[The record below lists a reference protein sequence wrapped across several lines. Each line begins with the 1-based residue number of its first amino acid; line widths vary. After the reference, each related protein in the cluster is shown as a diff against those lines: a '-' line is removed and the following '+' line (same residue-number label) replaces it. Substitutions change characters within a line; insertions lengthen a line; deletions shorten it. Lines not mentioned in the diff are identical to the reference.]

1 MKTAK
6 QSIDL
11 EYKGTKKRLNLRT
24 ALISLCMFA
33 FVGTSAQTGT
43 VTVKLRNASVKELF
57 SAIEKQT
64 SYRFSYRD
72 AEIKGKGN
80 VTISATNRELKQLL
94 EGELS
99 KLGLKYAVSGN
110 KIIVTPVA
118 AAASAQP
125 KKVTGKVVDA
135 NGEPVIGATIK
146 EQGTAN
152 GTITD
157 FDGNFT
163 LDVADNAMLEVS
175 YIGYKSQE
183 LQAVA
188 GRTLSVTLREDT
200 EALDEVVVIGYGTQ
214 KKVNLTGSV
223 ETIKSD
229 KIVSKPVVSLQDAL
243 AGEAAG
249 MTVTQTS
256 AQPGRNNTQ
265 VRIRGV
271 GTWGDADPLVL
282 VDGVAMK
289 MEDVMP
295 SDVESISVLKDAASA
310 AIYGSRAANG
320 VILIT
325 TKQGAKGKVSVSYSG
340 NVGVQTPTRVP
351 KMAASWQYAEL
362 YNQGMENE
370 GKSSS
375 LFPQDRID
383 RMKAGGNPDVLEGST
398 DWFDELLHPAMQ
410 HSHNVTIQGGSE
422 RTSYIGTLG
431 YTYQNGV
438 IHSSYERYNA
448 RLNTTTNFT
457 SWLKL
462 GINLAYIND
471 ISSESAAGAAAAYYK
486 VLRALPYMPV
496 RFSDGTWSFHST
508 PTNPV
513 RMASDDYGAHT
524 NQGNKIS
531 VLITPEL
538 NLFKGLNIKGLFGYE
553 SNTYNDKV
561 SQKTVFYDA
570 FEPAGQASN
579 MFIARNKQTDKWEQY
594 NNLTASLTATYS
606 KKLGK
611 HDITVLA
618 GGSLETHKYKY
629 TLGSR
634 QDFPNNDFSEI
645 NLGDPNTA
653 YSEGNSTY
661 SALSSVFGRINYVFA
676 DKYLFE
682 ANVRYDGSSK
692 FARGH
697 RWGVFPSFS
706 LGWRISEESF
716 FTKLKEYVSN
726 LKLRASW
733 GQLGNQQIDDY
744 LSVSTY
750 GGGSAYM
757 FGNSI
762 ASGYEETIMGNPFIT
777 WETST
782 NWNIG
787 VDLGVL
793 DNRLNFTFDWYKKVT
808 DDILLALEEPSILGI
823 VAPMQNA
830 GAMENKGWEITMNW
844 RDQIGENFSYNIG
857 FNLSDVKNKITDLR
871 GYKSPSSSLE
881 ARIEGEPLDA
891 LYGWETLGIC
901 QDEAQ
906 YEQYKDVMKTY
917 NENWNIGDLIINDR
931 NHDGVISAEDKT
943 VIGNQIP
950 RFCYGINL
958 GFSYKNL
965 DFSCFLQGVGKV
977 DGFLGRDVIEPL
989 GVMSALEEH
998 YTDSFDPKHPSS
1010 DAYYPRILSSWR
1022 HNYDNFSHWVQDAS
1036 YLRLKNIQIGYSFSF
1051 PKARIEKLRLTL
1063 SGQNLFTITKY
1074 RVFDPENALNGV
1086 SFPNVAVYSFG
1097 VNLTL

>member
-1 MKTAK
+1 MNKKFYRALTFGVSLMLAGSLAVNAQKVTFHGEQVSLK
-6 QSIDL
+6 QAFEKIEAVSKYKIAYNTSQLDVSKQVVLNQKDKDVLQVVTELL
-11 EYKGTKKRLNLRT
+11 EGTGCTYQVNDNYIVITTL
-24 ALISLCMFA
+24 
-33 FVGTSAQTGT
+33 Q
-43 VTVKLRNASVKELF
+43 
-57 SAIEKQT
+57 
-64 SYRFSYRD
+64 
-72 AEIKGKGN
+72 KGN
-80 VTISATNRELKQLL
+80 V
-94 EGELS
+94 
-99 KLGLKYAVSGN
+99 
-110 KIIVTPVA
+110 
-118 AAASAQP
+118 
-125 KKVTGKVVDA
+125 KKVQGTVKDA
-135 NGEPVIGATIK
+135 AGEPVIGATVMVK
-146 EQGTAN
+146 GTTN

-157 FDGNFT
+157 FDGNFV
-163 LDVADNAMLEVS
+163 LDAPEGSVLEIS
-175 YIGYKSQE
+175 YIGYKTQQLAAAS
-183 LQAVA
+183 
-188 GRTLSVTLREDT
+188 GRSLTVTMKEDT
-200 EALDEVVVIGYGTQ
+200 EVMDEVVVVGYGTQ

-249 MTVTQTS
+249 MTVTQSS

-265 VRIRGV
+265 IRIRGV
-271 GTWGDADPLVL
+271 GTWGDANPLVL
-282 VDGVAMK
+282 VDGIAMK

-295 SDVESISVLKDAASA
+295 GDVESISVLKDAASA

-351 KMAASWQYAEL
+351 KMAKSWQYAEL

-375 LFPQDRID
+375 LFPQDRIN
-383 RMKAGGNPDVLEGST
+383 RMKAGGDPDVLEGST
-398 DWFDELLHPAMQ
+398 DWFDEILQPAMQ
-410 HSHNVTIQGGSE
+410 HSHSVTIQGGSDK
-422 RTSYIGTLG
+422 TAYIGTLG

-471 ISSESAAGAAAAYYK
+471 ISSESAAGAEAAYYK
-486 VLRALPYMPV
+486 VARALPYMPV
-496 RFSDGTWSFHST
+496 QFSDGTWSFHST

-513 RMASDDYGAHT
+513 RMASDDYGVHD
-524 NQGNKIS
+524 NRGNKIS

-538 NLFKGLNIKGLFGYE
+538 NLFDGLNIKGLFGYE
-553 SNTYNDKV
+553 SNTYEDKV

-579 MFIARNKQTDKWEQY
+579 QFISRNKQTDKWEQY

-606 KKLGK
+606 KTFGK
-611 HDITVLA
+611 HDIVLLA

-653 YSEGNSTY
+653 YAEGNSTY
-661 SALSSVFGRINYVFA
+661 AALSSVFGRINYVFA

-706 LGWRISEESF
+706 LGWRISEENF
-716 FTKLKEYVSN
+716 FERLREYVPN

-744 LSVSTY
+744 QSVSTY
-750 GGGSAYM
+750 GGGNAYM

-762 ASGYEETIMGNPFIT
+762 ASGYKETVMGNPLIT

-782 NWNIG
+782 NWNVG
-787 VDLGVL
+787 VDLGLL
-793 DNRLNFTFDWYKKVT
+793 DNRLNVTFDWYKKIT

-830 GAMENKGWEITMNW
+830 GKMENKGWEITMNW
-844 RDQIGENFSYNIG
+844 RDQIGENFSYNVG
-857 FNLSDVKNKITDLR
+857 FNLSDVKNKVTDLR

-881 ARIEGEPLDA
+881 ARIEGQPLDA

-901 QDEAQ
+901 QNEEQ
-906 YEQYKDVMKTY
+906 YNQYKDVMKTY
-917 NENWNIGDLIINDR
+917 NANWNVGDLIINDR
-931 NHDGVISAEDKT
+931 DHNGTINADDKT

-958 GFSYKNL
+958 GFTYKNL
-965 DFSCFLQGVGKV
+965 DFSCFFQGVGKV
-977 DGFLGRDVIEPL
+977 DGFLGRDIIEPL

-998 YTDSFDPKHPSS
+998 YTDSFDPKHPNP

-1036 YLRLKNIQIGYSFSF
+1036 YLRLKNLQIGYSFSF
-1051 PKARIEKLRLTL
+1051 PKAKIEKLRLTL
-1063 SGQNLFTITKY
+1063 SGQNLFTITNY
-1074 RVFDPENALNGV
+1074 RVFDPESALNSI

>member
-1 MKTAK
+1 MNYRKKAMLMAGALLCLNLSIYS
-6 QSIDL
+6 QSISL
-11 EYKGTKKRLNLRT
+11 KMSNVSVKKAMTELQSKSGYSFVYIAGDVDTDRT
-24 ALISLCMFA
+24 VSI
-33 FVGTSAQTGT
+33 
-43 VTVKLRNASVKELF
+43 NASQLKDAVAQILKGQNVSYEIQGKNIVIKKG
-57 SAIEKQT
+57 SQQQVT
-64 SYRFSYRD
+64 S
-72 AEIKGKGN
+72 GK
-80 VTISATNRELKQLL
+80 R
-94 EGELS
+94 
-99 KLGLKYAVSGN
+99 
-110 KIIVTPVA
+110 
-118 AAASAQP
+118 
-125 KKVTGKVVDA
+125 KKVTGTVKDA
-135 NGEPVIGATIK
+135 NGEPIIGATVVEK
-146 EQGTAN
+146 GTTN
-152 GTITD
+152 GTVTD
-157 FDGNFT
+157 FDGNYT
-163 LDVADNAMLEVS
+163 LELSESGTLAVS

-183 LQAVA
+183 FAASQIKQGALA
-188 GRTLSVTLREDT
+188 VTLKEDT
-200 EALDEVVVIGYGTQ
+200 EVMDEVVVVGYGTQ

-282 VDGVAMK
+282 VDGIAMK

-410 HSHNVTIQGGSE
+410 HSHNVTVQGGSE
-422 RTSYIGTLG
+422 KTSYIGTLG

-438 IHSSYERYNA
+438 IYSSYERYNA

-462 GINLAYIND
+462 GVNLAYIND
-471 ISSESAAGAAAAYYK
+471 ISSESAAGAAMAFNRAF
-486 VLRALPYMPV
+486 RALPYMPV

-531 VLITPEL
+531 VLIAPEL

-762 ASGYEETIMGNPFIT
+762 ASGYEETVMGNPFIT

-808 DDILLALEEPSILGI
+808 DDILLALEEPSTLGI

-931 NHDGVISAEDKT
+931 NHDGVIGAEDKT

-950 RFCYGINL
+950 RFCYGINW

-965 DFSCFLQGVGKV
+965 DFSCFFQGVGNV
-977 DGFLGRDVIEPL
+977 DSFWGRDKIEPL

-998 YTDSFDPKHPSS
+998 YTDSFNPKQPNS
-1010 DAYYPRILSSWR
+1010 DAYYPRMLSSWR
-1022 HNYDNFSHWVQDAS
+1022 YNYDNFSHWVQDAS

-1051 PKARIEKLRLTL
+1051 SKAKIEKLRLTF
-1063 SGQNLFTITKY
+1063 SGQNIFTLTKC
-1074 RVFDPENALNGV
+1074 RVFDPESAIVGI

>member
-1 MKTAK
+1 MN
-6 QSIDL
+6 
-11 EYKGTKKRLNLRT
+11 KKFYRVLT
-24 ALISLCMFA
+24 FGVSLML
-33 FVGTSAQTGT
+33 VGSLAVNAQK
-43 VTVKLRNASVKELF
+43 VTFHGEQVS
-57 SAIEKQT
+57 
-64 SYRFSYRD
+64 
-72 AEIKGKGN
+72 
-80 VTISATNRELKQLL
+80 LKQAFEKIEAVSKYKIAYNTSQLDVSKQVILNQKDKDVLQVVTELL
-94 EGELS
+94 EGT
-99 KLGLKYAVSGN
+99 GCTYQVN
-110 KIIVTPVA
+110 DNYIVITSLQKGDV
-118 AAASAQP
+118 
-125 KKVTGKVVDA
+125 KKVQGTVKDA
-135 NGEPVIGATIK
+135 AGEPVIGATVMVK
-146 EQGTAN
+146 GTNN

-157 FDGNFT
+157 FDGNFV
-163 LDVADNAMLEVS
+163 LDAPEGSVLEIS
-175 YIGYKSQE
+175 YIGYKTQQLAATSGRS
-183 LQAVA
+183 LAV
-188 GRTLSVTLREDT
+188 TMKEDT
-200 EALDEVVVIGYGTQ
+200 EVMDEVVVVGYGTQ

-249 MTVTQTS
+249 MTVTQSS

-265 VRIRGV
+265 IRIRGV

-295 SDVESISVLKDAASA
+295 GDVESISVLKDAASA

-351 KMAASWQYAEL
+351 KMAKSWQYAEL

-383 RMKAGGNPDVLEGST
+383 RMKAGGDPDVLEGST
-398 DWFDELLHPAMQ
+398 DWYDELLHPAMQ
-410 HSHNVTIQGGSE
+410 HSHNVTIQGGSD

-438 IHSSYERYNA
+438 IRSSYERYNA

-471 ISSESAAGAAAAYYK
+471 ISSESAAGAAQAYYK
-486 VLRALPYMPV
+486 VPRALPYMPV

-513 RMASDDYGAHT
+513 RMASDDYGVHD
-524 NQGNKIS
+524 NRGNKIS

-538 NLFKGLNIKGLFGYE
+538 NLFDGLNIKGLFGYE
-553 SNTYNDKV
+553 SNTYDDKV
-561 SQKTVFYDA
+561 SQKTVLYDA

-579 MFIARNKQTDKWEQY
+579 QFISRNKQTDTWEQY

-606 KKLGK
+606 KTFGK
-611 HDITVLA
+611 HDIVLLA

-661 SALSSVFGRINYVFA
+661 AALSSVFGRINYAFA

-706 LGWRISEESF
+706 LGWRISEEAF
-716 FTKLKEYVSN
+716 FETLRDYVPN

-762 ASGYEETIMGNPFIT
+762 ASGYKETVMGNPLIT

-787 VDLGVL
+787 LDLGVL
-793 DNRLNFTFDWYKKVT
+793 DNRLNVTFDWYKKTT
-808 DDILLALEEPSILGI
+808 DDILLALEEPSTLGI
-823 VAPMQNA
+823 VSPMQNA
-830 GAMENKGWEITMNW
+830 GSMENKGWEITMNW
-844 RDQIGENFSYNIG
+844 RDRIGENFSYNIG
-857 FNLSDVKNKITDLR
+857 FNLSDVKNKVTDLR

-881 ARIEGEPLDA
+881 ARIEGQPLDA

-901 QDEAQ
+901 QNEEQ
-906 YEQYKDVMKTY
+906 YNQYKDVMKTY
-917 NENWNIGDLIINDR
+917 NANWGVGDLIINDR
-931 NHDGVISAEDKT
+931 DRNGTINADDKI

-958 GFSYKNL
+958 GFTYKHL
-965 DFSCFLQGVGKV
+965 DFSCFFQGVGKR
-977 DGFLGRDVIEPL
+977 DGYLGGVLEPL
-989 GVMSALEEH
+989 GVNSALEEH
-998 YTDSFDPKHPSS
+998 YTDSFNPKNPNP
-1010 DAYYPRILSSWR
+1010 DAYYPRMLNSWYI
-1022 HNYDNFSHWVQDAS
+1022 NYDNFSHWVQDAS
-1036 YLRLKNIQIGYSFSF
+1036 YLRLKNVQIGYTFSFS
-1051 PKARIEKLRLTL
+1051 KAKIEKLRLTL
-1063 SGQNLFTITKY
+1063 SGQNLFTITNY
-1074 RVFDPENALNGV
+1074 RVFDPENELSVV

>member
-1 MKTAK
+1 MNYRKKAMLMAGALLCLNLSIYS
-6 QSIDL
+6 QSISL
-11 EYKGTKKRLNLRT
+11 KMSNVSVKKAMTELQTKSGYSFVYIAGDVDTDRT
-24 ALISLCMFA
+24 VSI
-33 FVGTSAQTGT
+33 
-43 VTVKLRNASVKELF
+43 NASQLNDAVAQILKGQNVSYEIQGKNIVIKKG
-57 SAIEKQT
+57 SQQQVT
-64 SYRFSYRD
+64 S
-72 AEIKGKGN
+72 GK
-80 VTISATNRELKQLL
+80 R
-94 EGELS
+94 
-99 KLGLKYAVSGN
+99 
-110 KIIVTPVA
+110 
-118 AAASAQP
+118 
-125 KKVTGKVVDA
+125 KKVTGTVKDA
-135 NGEPVIGATIK
+135 NGEPIIGATVVEK
-146 EQGTAN
+146 GTTN
-152 GTITD
+152 GTVTD
-157 FDGNFT
+157 FDGNYT
-163 LDVADNAMLEVS
+163 LELSESGTLAVS

-183 LQAVA
+183 FAASQIKQGALA
-188 GRTLSVTLREDT
+188 VTLKEDT
-200 EALDEVVVIGYGTQ
+200 EVMDEVVVVGYGTQ

-282 VDGVAMK
+282 VDGIAMK

-410 HSHNVTIQGGSE
+410 HSHNVTVQGGSE
-422 RTSYIGTLG
+422 KTSYIGTLG

-438 IHSSYERYNA
+438 IYSSYERYNA

-462 GINLAYIND
+462 GVNLAYIND
-471 ISSESAAGAAAAYYK
+471 ISSESAAGAAMAFNRAF
-486 VLRALPYMPV
+486 RALPYMPV

-531 VLITPEL
+531 VLIAPEL

-762 ASGYEETIMGNPFIT
+762 ASGYEETVMGNPFIT

-808 DDILLALEEPSILGI
+808 DDILLALEEPSTLGI

-931 NHDGVISAEDKT
+931 NHDGVIGAEDKT

-950 RFCYGINL
+950 RFCYGINW

-965 DFSCFLQGVGKV
+965 DFSCFFQGVGNV
-977 DGFLGRDVIEPL
+977 DSFWGRDKIEPL

-998 YTDSFDPKHPSS
+998 YTDSFNPKQPNS
-1010 DAYYPRILSSWR
+1010 DAYYPRMLSSWR
-1022 HNYDNFSHWVQDAS
+1022 YNYDNFSHWVQDAS

-1051 PKARIEKLRLTL
+1051 SKAKIEKLRLTF
-1063 SGQNLFTITKY
+1063 SGQNIFTLTKC
-1074 RVFDPENALNGV
+1074 RVFDPESAIVGI